1 MRTIRAKRD
10 PFFQMVDNGDGLTYP
25 LSEAGLIMP
34 HEQWQALKERVDQFY
49 ARASVAE
56 IEDHNEEA
64 RQAEAASLD
73 LGDFYQKRPISMRMR
88 RQVFERDGFRCR
100 HCGSRDRLSVDHIRP
115 ESKGGVT
122 ELDNLQ
128 TLCGPC
134 NSRKGTDPDPRSEKP
149 PAQGK

>member
-1 MRTIRAKRD
+1 MRTIRVKRD

-25 LSEAGLIMP
+25 LSEAGFIMS
-34 HEQWQALKERVDQFY
+34 HEQWQALKKRVDKFY
-49 ARASVAE
+49 AKASPAE
-56 IEDHNEEA
+56 IVSHNEEA
-64 RQAEAASLD
+64 RQAEAASLNA
-73 LGDFYQKRPISMRMR
+73 GDVYQKQPVSMRMR

-100 HCGSRDRLSVDHIRP
+100 HCGSRERLSVDHIRP

-149 PAQGK
+149 SAQGK